1 MPLNLSSQ
9 KLSTTLKSSLTKVSA
24 IASICLA
31 STFSAHA
38 ADWSSTNIQL
48 LNGSGFELG
57 DKDRTIFTFENALG
71 WKYGDSFL
79 FIDVTEPFSE
89 GTSYYSE
96 FSPRFSLG
104 KITGKDMSFGIVKDV
119 MVSTTL
125 EMGEETRG
133 YLVGV
138 GLPLDIPGFAFANV
152 NLYARQSDRDF
163 AADDTDLG
171 GQVTLTWN
179 RPFTLGSTKWN
190 FEGFFDYAFAEKG
203 GSAPKEDNI
212 VAAPRLMLN
221 LGKSL
226 QVGIEQQI
234 WRNKFGVKN
243 VDEDVTQAMVK
254 FTF

>member
-1 MPLNLSSQ
+1 MPLNPSST
-9 KLSTTLKSSLTKVSA
+9 KLSTQLKSNLTKISA
-24 IASICLA
+24 LVCLCLA
-31 STFSAHA
+31 STISTQA
-38 ADWSSTNIQL
+38 ADWSSTNVQL
-48 LNGSGFELG
+48 LNGSGYELG
-57 DKDRTIFTFENALG
+57 EKNRTIFTFENALG

-104 KITGKDMSFGIVKDV
+104 KMTGKDMSFGIVKDV

-125 EMGEETRG
+125 EMGQGTRG

-163 AADDTDLG
+163 ATDDTDLG

-179 RPFTLGSTKWN
+179 RPFSLGSTKWN
-190 FEGFFDYAFAEKG
+190 YEGFFDYAFAEKG

-254 FTF
+254 FKF